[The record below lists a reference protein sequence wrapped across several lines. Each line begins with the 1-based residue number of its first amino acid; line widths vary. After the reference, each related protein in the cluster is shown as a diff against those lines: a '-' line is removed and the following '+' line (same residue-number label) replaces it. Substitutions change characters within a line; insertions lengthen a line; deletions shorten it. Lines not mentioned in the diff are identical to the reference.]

1 MFDLKIECDECAA
14 CCCDTIPIITDRDIR
29 RITKETGKR
38 PLDFVKLY
46 SERKVEIG
54 PERGSGFVNMAHG
67 KRIMG
72 LKQKNEQCIFLS
84 RDKRCTIYEVRPFVC
99 RTYPFDI
106 KLDQNGKITAIGF
119 HEKASHGKD
128 ICTAVARVVA
138 VDRYLVEDTMQED
151 REDRSYW
158 RKCNKWNRIPEQ
170 QRTLGDF
177 LNFLGL

>member
-14 CCCDTIPIITDRDIR
+14 CCYDTIPIITDHDIR
-29 RITKETGKR
+29 RIMKATGKG
-38 PLDFVKLY
+38 PLDFVELY

-54 PERGSGFVNMAHG
+54 PERSSGFVKMARG

-72 LKQKNEQCIFLS
+72 LKQKKEQCIFLS

-106 KLDQNGKITAIGF
+106 KLDQSGKITAIGF

-138 VDRYLVEDTMQED
+138 AGKYVVEDTMQED
-151 REDRSYW
+151 REDQSYW
-158 RKCNKWNRIPEQ
+158 KKCNKWNSIAKQR
-170 QRTLGDF
+170 RTLRGF